1 MKKITINAYDYLE
14 LNDKAKNKVK
24 EWLDE
29 IPFEYETGET
39 DENGDPVVENDFA
52 SDWGDSDI
60 QEHCESNKYLF
71 DKYGECVHH
80 LIEERKRFIYK
91 DRHKEKNYERQI

>member
-29 IPFEYETGET
+29 IPFEYETGEI
-39 DENGDPVVENDFA
+39 DGNGNPVVENDFA
-52 SDWGDSDI
+52 SDWDDSDI
-60 QEHCESNKYLF
+60 QEHCENNKFLF
-71 DKYGECVHH
+71 DKYGEMCSSSSS
-80 LIEERKRFIYK
+80 RKKKIYL
-91 DRHKEKNYERQI
+91 

>member
-1 MKKITINAYDYLE
+1 MKKIKINAYDYLE

-29 IPFEYETGET
+29 IPFEYEDYGEI
-39 DENGDPVVENDFA
+39 DENGNPVVKNDFA
-52 SDWGDSDI
+52 SDWEDSDI
-60 QEHCESNKYLF
+60 QEHCESNNFLF

-80 LIEERKRFIYK
+80 HLVGRKRFIYK
-91 DRHKEKNYERQI
+91 D